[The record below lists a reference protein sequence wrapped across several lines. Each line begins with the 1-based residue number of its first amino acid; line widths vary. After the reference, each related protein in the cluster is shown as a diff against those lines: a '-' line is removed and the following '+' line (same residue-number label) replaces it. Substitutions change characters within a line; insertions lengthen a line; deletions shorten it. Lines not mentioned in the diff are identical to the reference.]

1 MMNNVPGAG
10 MEGGHWG
17 SGPRCCV
24 EGEKVTERKKY
35 SESQKG
41 I

>member
-1 MMNNVPGAG
+1 MNRVLGVR

-17 SGPRCCV
+17 PGPRCCV
-24 EGEKVTERKKY
+24 EGEKVAERKSDSKRQ
-35 SESQKG
+35 EG